1 VAVSD
6 PVKHAEKLP
15 VEHEL
20 GLRRSAPRR
29 DLRAE
34 QLAGRYRV
42 DQGEPPLVGEMN
54 VVLLQDDPCLVQDQ
68 IPFIARQ
75 ARQLLAKVWQ
85 RNALH
90 PVFPGA

>member
-1 VAVSD
+1 MSSASAEEPHVATF
-6 PVKHAEKLP
+6 
-15 VEHEL
+15 
-20 GLRRSAPRR
+20 
-29 DLRAE
+29 AE

-42 DQGEPPLVGEMN
+42 DQGEPPLVSEMN

-90 PVFPGA
+90 PLPPARSAVTGL